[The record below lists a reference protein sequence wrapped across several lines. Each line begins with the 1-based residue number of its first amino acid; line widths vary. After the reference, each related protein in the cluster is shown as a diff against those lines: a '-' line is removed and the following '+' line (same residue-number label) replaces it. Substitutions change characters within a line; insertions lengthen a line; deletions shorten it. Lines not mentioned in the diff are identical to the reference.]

1 MVFGVPRA
9 NYSAGF
15 VDAEFGLY
23 ASLCRAFE
31 ETEDMLAVFVFL
43 LFFVMLGILFG
54 GFLVGIFVY
63 CLVDFFVRCVEG

>member
-9 NYSAGF
+9 NYGACF
-15 VDAEFGLY
+15 VDAEFSFY

-31 ETEDMLAVFVFL
+31 ETEDVLAVSVFL
-43 LFFVMLGILFG
+43 LFFGMLGLLFG

-63 CLVDFFVRCVEG
+63 CLVDFFV